1 MEEDQEESNNPD
13 EKIGI
18 GIRIRNKFK
27 TIGEET
33 KAIKGGIMYLL
44 FYCLLFF
51 QSANLMVL
59 FSFYFPF
66 SL

>member
-33 KAIKGGIMYLL
+33 KAIKGGIIYLL
-44 FYCLLFF
+44 FYRPPSLSTRKCNGTLL
-51 QSANLMVL
+51 N
-59 FSFYFPF
+59 
-66 SL
+66 